1 MKKAVDDLHD
11 QERNQIDLKKL
22 VAIISMGN
30 VDFKKMYED
39 IKRKDTA

>member
-1 MKKAVDDLHD
+1 MKNSIEVLHD
-11 QERNQIDLKKL
+11 QERNEIDLKKL